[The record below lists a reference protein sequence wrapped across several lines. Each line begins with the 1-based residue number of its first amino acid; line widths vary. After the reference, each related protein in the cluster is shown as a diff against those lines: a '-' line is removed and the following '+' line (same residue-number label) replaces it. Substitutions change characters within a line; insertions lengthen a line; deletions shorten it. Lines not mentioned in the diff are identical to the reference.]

1 MPSVSRVSRILAL
14 AAVVVAAGVG
24 VAAADPPAIVSF
36 NNDGWGSITVQ
47 PGTNPAST
55 GLTLTVDLRPIGGA
69 IRASYVDQGL
79 VCDDDTRD
87 NRFFPCFTRP
97 LYTPPG
103 TYTLTYTVSD
113 AEGRSSS
120 RTQDVV
126 VPAPTDTDADG
137 LPDAWE
143 TAYGFDPAV
152 AGDGAADT
160 DSDGATNVQEL
171 VAGTHPKGTVTRYF
185 AEGVDSSF
193 FSTRIDL
200 FNPSA
205 SPALVLVRMQA
216 SDGAQSST
224 LRTVP
229 AFGTT
234 VVAGNVPGNDYSVVI
249 ESDRLVVAERTVQWL
264 PADLSTGGSTRSY
277 GSHAESAIVSP
288 GPTWYLAEGAT
299 HGGFD
304 LFYLLQNPGNTAA
317 TVTIDYLRP
326 APLPP
331 LVRTYTVAPHARRT
345 IYVDAEGPELVATDV
360 SATITSTSPIVAERA
375 MYFSTPEQPFAAGHD
390 GAAAPQLSTAWYLA
404 EGANNFFDTFILIA
418 NPGTTDASVTLTH
431 LAERGGTPVT
441 RTYTVAARSRLTV
454 NPKTPVNGVSVA
466 DVFSTVVA
474 STVPIV
480 VERAMWWPSSSTWN
494 EAHLVR
500 GATALAPRWAL
511 AALESRA
518 SSYSLPTSGDAD
530 SFVMIANP
538 SSTATTVT
546 VSDGTRSTTFPV
558 PGQSRLTLQAS
569 VLAYLLSF
577 QGQPTAS
584 GFPLIV
590 ESSGPPIV
598 VERASY
604 RDSQGVFWADGSAL
618 LATPIP

>member
-1 MPSVSRVSRILAL
+1 MSRVVCLTL
-14 AAVVVAAGVG
+14 FLGVVSAR

-36 NNDGWGSITVQ
+36 DNSGFGTITVQ

-69 IRASYVDQGL
+69 IRAAYVDRGL
-79 VCDDDTRD
+79 VCNDDIGRD
-87 NRFFPCFTRP
+87 NIFYPCFESP

-120 RTQDVV
+120 RTRALTFG
-126 VPAPTDTDADG
+126 PATDTDADG
-137 LPDAWE
+137 LPDSWE
-143 TAYGFDPAV
+143 TAYGFNPAV
-152 AGDGAADT
+152 AGDGGADT
-160 DSDGATNVQEL
+160 DGDGATNVQEL
-171 VAGTHPKGTVTRYF
+171 VAGTHPKATFTRYF
-185 AEGVDSSF
+185 AEGADSSF
-193 FSTRIDL
+193 FSTRVDL

-205 SPALVLVRMQA
+205 TAALVLVRMQA
-216 SDGAQSST
+216 SDGAQSSV
-224 LRTVP
+224 LRTIA
-229 AFGTT
+229 AFGTAS
-234 VVAGNVPGNDYSVVI
+234 VASNTPGNDYSIVI
-249 ESDRLVVAERTVQWL
+249 EADRLVVAERTVQWL
-264 PADLSTGGSTRSY
+264 PDNGLTLGNGRTY

-288 GPTWYLAEGAT
+288 GTTWYLAEGAT

-331 LVRTYTVAPHARRT
+331 LLRTYTVGPHARRT
-345 IYVDAEGPELVATDV
+345 IYVDAEGPELAATDV
-360 SATITSTSPIVAERA
+360 SATITSTVPIVAERA
-375 MYFSTPEQPFAAGHD
+375 MYFSTPGQPFAAGHD
-390 GAAAPQLSTAWYLA
+390 GAASPVLSTSWYLA
-404 EGANNFFDTFILIA
+404 EGAGGFFDTFILLA
-418 NPGTTDASVTLTH
+418 NPGTTEATVTLT
-431 LAERGGTPVT
+431 LLEEGGGTPIT

-454 NPKTPVNGVSVA
+454 NPNAPATGAAISFVFATAVS
-466 DVFSTVVA
+466 

-480 VERAMWWPSSSTWN
+480 VERAMWWPSGSTWR

-500 GATALAPRWAL
+500 GATALASRWAL
-511 AALESRA
+511 AALQVQTG
-518 SSYSLPTSGDAD
+518 SYPFPTSGDAE

-538 SSTATTVT
+538 SGTATTVA
-546 VSDGTRSTTFPV
+546 VSDGTRSTTFALAA
-558 PGQSRLTLQAS
+558 QSRLTVPVSLVES
-569 VLAYLLSF
+569 LLRGTPRPGVAGS
-577 QGQPTAS
+577 
-584 GFPLIV
+584 FPLIV
-590 ESSGPPIV
+590 ESAGPPIV